1 MLFKI
6 QHYNEI
12 LFLNSMKYSGAQIK
26 RTPVQKKRAPPIYL
40 KFLINNFRIICL
52 EKNKINLYL
61 NNANQSTACSELL

>member
-12 LFLNSMKYSGAQIK
+12 LFLNSMKYSGEQK
-26 RTPVQKKRAPPIYL
+26 KTLCKKRAPPIYL
-40 KFLINNFRIICL
+40 NFLINSFRIICL
-52 EKNKINLYL
+52 EKNKINLCL